1 MTDAADRF
9 LALARQQI
17 AQGQTRGATE
27 SLRQALSQD
36 PDHVEAHALLSLL
49 LLEMRRLHAAGHEA
63 ELALGLDP
71 QVPLAL
77 FASAQVLLARRRL
90 DAAEE
95 RIEALL
101 EAAPDWPAAHLALAH
116 LYELTG
122 RREQA
127 RPVLEKALALDPADP
142 DVLADL
148 GEWHLDGGDLE
159 SAERRAREAL
169 EEAPEHAGALVLMGH
184 VLLRRGRVEEAREH
198 AVWALRAGGGRR
210 AMALL
215 ASVKARQS
223 YALGLWYRWS
233 TWMGTLGD
241 GRAILVLLGAYVLYR
256 LGVLAAEDAGQQDVA
271 QWLQIVWLL
280 VVAYTWVG
288 PGWFQRTLQKEVGE
302 VELAKEF

>member
-1 MTDAADRF
+1 MTDPADRF
-9 LALARQQI
+9 LALARQQMT
-17 AQGQTRGATE
+17 QGQSRGAIE
-27 SLRQALSQD
+27 SLRQALSHD
-36 PDHVEAHALLSLL
+36 PEHVEAHALLSLL
-49 LLEMRRLHAAGHEA
+49 LLDLRRLHAAGREA
-63 ELALGLDP
+63 ELALGIDP
-71 QVPLAL
+71 QAPIAL
-77 FASAQVLLARRRL
+77 FASAQVLLARRKLR
-90 DAAEE
+90 AAEE

-101 EAAPDWPAAHLALAH
+101 ELAPGWSTAHQALASV
-116 LYELTG
+116 YELTG

-142 DVLADL
+142 GVLTDL

-184 VLLRRGRVEEAREH
+184 VLLRCGRVAEAREH
-198 AVWALRAGGGRR
+198 AVWALRAGGGRQ

-223 YALGLWYRWS
+223 FALGLWYRWS

-241 GRAILVLLGAYVLYR
+241 GRAILVLLGAFVLYR
-256 LGVLAAEDAGQQDVA
+256 IGVQAAADAGQQDVA

-288 PGWFQRTLQKEVGE
+288 PGWFQRTLRKEIGE
-302 VELAKEF
+302 VELSEEF